1 MSKVSKIVRTA
12 LVGPNIYEVD
22 RALLRLK
29 TAFAA
34 QYGDLAIEQIDGE
47 EVSSQVVMDKA
58 QAVSLLSPKKLLIIK
73 RLSGNKDSQDIAE
86 KLIEALDQSTD
97 LIIVEPNI
105 DKRSSYYK
113 FIKKNYNLEEFRQL
127 DNISLITW
135 VIKEVKDLGGDISR
149 IDAAYLV
156 ERAGENQQK
165 LSKEIIKLVLY
176 KKSVSKESIELLVNE
191 VASGTIFQLL
201 DASFSD
207 DKNSAINIYKNL
219 REQRVE
225 PQHIFGMLF
234 WQMHIVAII
243 AAKGEKT
250 LEMVHRDTKINPFV
264 LQKSQRIVE
273 KLSYDK
279 IQNILNQLC
288 QLDYELKT
296 ESINADEALMQLIIE
311 IG

>member
-207 DKNSAINIYKNL
+207 DKNRAINIYKNL

-225 PQHIFGMLF
+225 PQHILGMLF